1 MKENE
6 FLDGVSNIEAD
17 VVERFVS
24 MDNKLQKKSNKPKSK
39 GIWLRFGA
47 IAACFLLIVSVIIAV
62 PMLREDDPGVIN
74 PPDETGNDVGANPA
88 PDTEGDGRPN
98 IPIVNVQVPSSAPQ
112 YYGSEATGDGGA
124 AAEINTEGV
133 SVIARLITVLP
144 NTYTFY
150 DDWTQDEFH
159 LLKMETIK
167 LLKGENIT
175 DTFYYIVPKRFM
187 TDFTIFD
194 KFVIVDMGQYGYE
207 HSVLYNKTQ
216 SCAERLDIVLLGYLN
231 TYFDSM
237 GENFMAFDSDGN
249 FDGRLWG
256 SNEYWA
262 SSTGWPNNIMGQPN
276 KYLNGY
282 TIAQA
287 EQEFYSDDGYRSVS
301 VLDSVS
307 GEAKEVLEFIQS
319 FENGLYIQRGD
330 GFKTSHYP
338 SVQLSFRRYMG
349 GFATNESGMI
359 YADSVN
365 WSKARFTKEDEEK
378 LPDLPSAYATI
389 KDSFESGKILPPH
402 IQNHGE
408 MENTV
413 NGIFGWYA
421 KTEGGVIGVVRV
433 TWCYV
438 SNEYDLCFDDAYYI
452 IEYGSNECKAID
464 RDALLEL
471 LGEYEATNIYT
482 GEYNEYGKYSD
493 IVYPMA

>member
-6 FLDGVSNIEAD
+6 FLDGVSNIEPD
-17 VVERFVS
+17 IVERFVS
-24 MDNKLQKKSNKPKSK
+24 MDNKLQKKANKPKSK
-39 GIWLRFGA
+39 GVWLRFGA
-47 IAACFLLIVSVIIAV
+47 TVACLLLVVSVILVV
-62 PMLREDDPGVIN
+62 PMLREDDPGVI
-74 PPDETGNDVGANPA
+74 PGPGTTDGNN
-88 PDTEGDGRPN
+88 RPN
-98 IPIVNVQVPSSAPQ
+98 IPIVNVQVPSSVPQ

-144 NTYTFY
+144 DTYTFY
-150 DDWTQDEFH
+150 DDWTQE
-159 LLKMETIK
+159 METIK

-207 HSVLYNKTQ
+207 NSVLYNKTQ

-307 GEAKEVLEFIQS
+307 VEAKEVLEFIQS

-338 SVQLSFRRYMG
+338 SVRLNFRRYMG

-471 LGEYEATNIYT
+471 LGEYEATYIYT
-482 GEYNEYGKYSD
+482 GEYNEYGKDFVREY
-493 IVYPMA
+493 Y

>member
-1 MKENE
+1 MKKKEWNE
-6 FLDGVSNIEAD
+6 GLNHIDPDLVEKYVEQKDRLRQKNKKLKGV
-17 VVERFVS
+17 
-24 MDNKLQKKSNKPKSK
+24 
-39 GIWLRFGA
+39 WLRFGA
-47 IAACFLLIVSVIIAV
+47 IAACFLLIVSAVIVV
-62 PMLREDDPGVIN
+62 PMLREDDPDVI
-74 PPDETGNDVGANPA
+74 PGPGTTDGNN
-88 PDTEGDGRPN
+88 RPN
-98 IPIVNVQVPSSAPQ
+98 IPILNVQVPSSAPQ

-144 NTYTFY
+144 DTYTFY

-249 FDGRLWG
+249 FDGRLWEA
-256 SNEYWA
+256 NEYWA
-262 SSTGWPNNIMGQPN
+262 SSTGWPNNLMGQPN

-287 EQEFYSDDGYRSVS
+287 EQDFYSDDGYRSVN
-301 VLDSVS
+301 VLSNVS
-307 GEAKEVLEFIQS
+307 GVAKEALEYIQS

-338 SVQLSFRRYMG
+338 SVQLNFRRYMA

-359 YADSVN
+359 YSDSVN
-365 WSKARFTKEDEEK
+365 WSKARFSKEDEEK
-378 LPDLPSAYATI
+378 LPYLPSAY
-389 KDSFESGKILPPH
+389 ESVKIALNNGSVTPPH
-402 IQNHGE
+402 FNNQE
-408 MENTV
+408 KLRNTTSGV
-413 NGIFGWYA
+413 FGWYA
-421 KTEGGVIGVVRV
+421 KTENGVIGIVRV
-433 TWCYV
+433 TWCFCTEKYQF
-438 SNEYDLCFDDAYYI
+438 YYDDAYYI
-452 IEYGSNECKAID
+452 IEYGSDECKAID
-464 RDALLEL
+464 RDALLDL
-471 LGEYEATNIYT
+471 LGDYETTYIYT
-482 GEYNEYGKYSD
+482 EEYNEYGKYSD
-493 IVYPMA
+493 RVYPEM

>member
-6 FLDGVSNIEAD
+6 FLNGVSNIEPD

-24 MDNKLQKKSNKPKSK
+24 MDNKLQKKANKPKSK
-39 GIWLRFGA
+39 GIWLRFGS
-47 IAACFLLIVSVIIAV
+47 IAACFLVIVSAVIV
-62 PMLREDDPGVIN
+62 VSMLREDDPGVIPGPGTTDN
-74 PPDETGNDVGANPA
+74 N
-88 PDTEGDGRPN
+88 RPN
-98 IPIVNVQVPSSAPQ
+98 IPILNVQVPSSAPQ
-112 YYGSEATGDGGA
+112 YYGSEAIGDGGA

-144 NTYTFY
+144 DTYTFY

-159 LLKMETIK
+159 LLKMEIVK

-216 SCAERLDIVLLGYLN
+216 NCAERLDIVLLGYLN
-231 TYFDSM
+231 TYFYFM

-262 SSTGWPNNIMGQPN
+262 SSTGWPKNIMGQPN

-307 GEAKEVLEFIQS
+307 GEAKEVLEYIQS

-338 SVQLSFRRYMG
+338 SVQLNFRRYMG

-359 YADSVN
+359 YADSVS
-365 WSKARFTKEDEEK
+365 WSKARFSKEDEEK
-378 LPDLPSAYATI
+378 LPNLPSAY
-389 KDSFESGKILPPH
+389 ESVKIALNSGSVTPPH
-402 IQNHGE
+402 FNNQE
-408 MENTV
+408 KLRNTTSGV
-413 NGIFGWYA
+413 FGWYA
-421 KTEGGVIGVVRV
+421 KTENGVIGIVRV
-433 TWCYV
+433 TWCFCTEKYQF
-438 SNEYDLCFDDAYYI
+438 YYDDAYYI
-452 IEYGSNECKAID
+452 IEYGSDVCKAID

-471 LGEYEATNIYT
+471 LGDYETTYIYT
-482 GEYNEYGKYSD
+482 GEYNEYGKYRD
-493 IVYPMA
+493 IVFPMV

>member
-24 MDNKLQKKSNKPKSK
+24 MDNKLQKKPIKPKSK
-39 GIWLRFGA
+39 GIWIRFGA

-74 PPDETGNDVGANPA
+74 PPDETSNDVGANPA

-112 YYGSEATGDGGA
+112 YYGSEATGEGGT

-133 SVIARLITVLP
+133 SVIARLIAVLP
-144 NTYTFY
+144 DTYTFY

-159 LLKMETIK
+159 LLKMETVK
-167 LLKGENIT
+167 LLKGENVT
-175 DTFYYIVPKRFM
+175 DTFYYIVPERFM

-207 HSVLYNKTQ
+207 NSVLYNKTQ
-216 SCAERLDIVLLGYLN
+216 NCAERLDIVLLGYLN
-231 TYFDSM
+231 THFYSM

-256 SNEYWA
+256 ANEYWT
-262 SSTGWPNNIMGQPN
+262 SSTGWPNNTIGQPN

-287 EQEFYSDDGYRSVS
+287 EQDFYSDDDYRSVS
-301 VLDSVS
+301 ILNSVS
-307 GEAKEVLEFIQS
+307 GEAKEALEYIQS

-338 SVQLSFRRYMG
+338 SIQLNFRRYMG

-359 YADSVN
+359 YADSVS
-365 WSKARFTKEDEEK
+365 WSKARFSKENEEK
-378 LPDLPSAYATI
+378 LPNLPSAY
-389 KDSFESGKILPPH
+389 ESVKIALNNGSVTPPH
-402 IQNHGE
+402 FNNQ
-408 MENTV
+408 ENLKNTTSGV
-413 NGIFGWYA
+413 FGWYA
-421 KTEGGVIGVVRV
+421 KTENGVIGVVRV
-433 TWCYV
+433 TWCFCTEKYQF
-438 SNEYDLCFDDAYYI
+438 YYDDAYYI
-452 IEYGSNECKAID
+452 IEYGSDECKAID
-464 RDALLEL
+464 RNALLEL
-471 LGEYEATNIYT
+471 LGDYETTYIYT

>member
-1 MKENE
+1 MKKKEWNE
-6 FLDGVSNIEAD
+6 GLNHLDSD
-17 VVERFVS
+17 LVEKYVEQKDRLRQK
-24 MDNKLQKKSNKPKSK
+24 NKKPNSV
-39 GIWLRFGA
+39 WLRFGA
-47 IAACFLLIVSVIIAV
+47 VAACFCLIVSAIMVL
-62 PMLREDDPGVIN
+62 PMLREDDTGVI
-74 PPDETGNDVGANPA
+74 PGSGTTDDTGVIPGSGITDDNN
-88 PDTEGDGRPN
+88 RPN
-98 IPIVNVQVPSSAPQ
+98 IPIVNVQLPSLAPQ
-112 YYGSEATGDGGA
+112 YYGSEATGYGGA
-124 AAEINTEGV
+124 SAEINTEGV

-144 NTYTFY
+144 DTYTFY
-150 DDWTQDEFH
+150 DDWTQTEFH
-159 LLKMETIK
+159 LLKMETVK
-167 LLKGENIT
+167 LLKGENMT
-175 DTFYYIVPKRFM
+175 DTFYYIVPESFM
-187 TDFTIFD
+187 TDYTIFD

-207 HSVLYNKTQ
+207 NSVLYNKTQ

-231 TYFDSM
+231 TYFYCM
-237 GENFMAFDSDGN
+237 GENFMAFDSNGN

-256 SNEYWA
+256 ANEYWA
-262 SSTGWPNNIMGQPN
+262 SSTGWPSNIMGQPN

-287 EQEFYSDDGYRSVS
+287 EQDFYSDDGYRSVS

-307 GEAKEVLEFIQS
+307 SEAKEALEYIQS

-338 SVQLSFRRYMG
+338 SVQLNFRRYMG

-464 RDALLEL
+464 RDVLLEL
-471 LGEYEATNIYT
+471 LGDYETTYIYT

-493 IVYPMA
+493 IIYPVV

>member
-6 FLDGVSNIEAD
+6 FLNGVSNIEPD

-24 MDNKLQKKSNKPKSK
+24 MDNKLQKKANKPKSK
-39 GIWLRFGA
+39 GIWLRFGS
-47 IAACFLLIVSVIIAV
+47 IAACFLVIVSAVIV
-62 PMLREDDPGVIN
+62 VSMLREDDPGVIPGPGTTDN
-74 PPDETGNDVGANPA
+74 N
-88 PDTEGDGRPN
+88 RPN
-98 IPIVNVQVPSSAPQ
+98 IPILNVQVPSSAPQ
-112 YYGSEATGDGGA
+112 YYGSEAIGDGGA

-144 NTYTFY
+144 DTYTFY

-159 LLKMETIK
+159 LLKMEIVK

-216 SCAERLDIVLLGYLN
+216 NCAERLDIVLLGYLN
-231 TYFDSM
+231 TYFYFM

-262 SSTGWPNNIMGQPN
+262 SSTGWPNNSIGQPN

-287 EQEFYSDDGYRSVS
+287 EQDFYSDDGYRSVS

-307 GEAKEVLEFIQS
+307 GEAKEVLEYIQS

-338 SVQLSFRRYMG
+338 SVQLNFRRYMG

-359 YADSVN
+359 YADSVS
-365 WSKARFTKEDEEK
+365 WSKARFSKEDEEK
-378 LPDLPSAYATI
+378 LPNLPSAY
-389 KDSFESGKILPPH
+389 ESVKIALNSGSVTPPH
-402 IQNHGE
+402 FNNQE
-408 MENTV
+408 KLRNTTSGV
-413 NGIFGWYA
+413 FGWYA
-421 KTEGGVIGVVRV
+421 KTENGVIGIVRV
-433 TWCYV
+433 TWCFCTEKYQF
-438 SNEYDLCFDDAYYI
+438 YYDDAYYI
-452 IEYGSNECKAID
+452 IEYGSDVCKAID

-471 LGEYEATNIYT
+471 LGDYETTYIYT
-482 GEYNEYGKYSD
+482 GEYNEYGKYRD
-493 IVYPMA
+493 IVFPMV